1 MKPTELHRLIKALV
15 CVHLTLN
22 NGCYKTPCMGVLR
35 CRDCPKV
42 AAQRGIEERIAVL
55 LKAEGLAF

>member
-1 MKPTELHRLIKALV
+1 MKPTELQRLIKALV
-15 CVHLTLN
+15 CVHLSLN
-22 NGCYKTPCMGVLR
+22 DGCRKTPCIGALR

-42 AAQRGIEERIAVL
+42 AAQRSIEERITVL